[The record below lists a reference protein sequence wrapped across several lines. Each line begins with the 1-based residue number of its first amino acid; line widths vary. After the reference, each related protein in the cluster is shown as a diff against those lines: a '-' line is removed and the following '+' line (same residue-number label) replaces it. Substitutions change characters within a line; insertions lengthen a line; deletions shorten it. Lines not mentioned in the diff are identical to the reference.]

1 MKTVSIQYVPITSL
15 LSDGIEIIAGSFNAN
30 GVIVVSVYKPP
41 IQHISKVNEKLKTVI
56 EQCSPNQ
63 FNKVVVV
70 GDLNENLLQP
80 STEFNMFLE
89 HIRTCYSLQP
99 CNFQQTTDY
108 HSCLDHVY
116 TNIDASVGIQEAYW
130 TDHKLVWLQIQSNLS
145 YVTFKG
151 NSEIWSHKTGDC
163 LIQV

>member
-1 MKTVSIQYVPITSL
+1 MHLICLVTL
-15 LSDGIEIIAGSFNAN
+15 IINIYGLGWGSRSHFFYTD
-30 GVIVVSVYKPP
+30 S
-41 IQHISKVNEKLKTVI
+41 QLKTVI

-63 FNKVVVV
+63 LNKVVVV

-80 STEFNMFLE
+80 STEFDLFLE

-130 TDHKLVWLQIQSNLS
+130 TDHKLVWLQIP
-145 YVTFKG
+145 F
-151 NSEIWSHKTGDC
+151 
-163 LIQV
+163 

>member
-15 LSDGIEIIAGSFNAN
+15 LSDGIEIIAGSFN

-56 EQCSPNQ
+56 EQCPPNQ
-63 FNKVVVV
+63 LNKVVLM

-80 STEFNMFLE
+80 STEFNLFLE

-130 TDHKLVWLQIQSNLS
+130 TDHKLVWLQIP
-145 YVTFKG
+145 F
-151 NSEIWSHKTGDC
+151 
-163 LIQV
+163 